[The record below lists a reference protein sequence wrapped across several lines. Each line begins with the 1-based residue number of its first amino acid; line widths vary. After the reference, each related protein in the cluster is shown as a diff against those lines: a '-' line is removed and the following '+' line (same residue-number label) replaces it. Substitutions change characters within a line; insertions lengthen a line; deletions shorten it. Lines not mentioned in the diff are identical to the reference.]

1 MDKAT
6 ISAVMGTV
14 LGLCAGVAGMM
25 LFAVPKQD
33 SAEMAQMES
42 RIGDLNDTLRQYG
55 EEHER
60 LREELEREKRKAT
73 AGGDFAAELE
83 RAAAARSEAEA
94 RARESKES
102 YESLKSESAESLR
115 QQEARIRELERILER
130 NGIVEHLSD
139 EVIAERIEKFNNDF
153 RTGMAANDKKRV
165 LDALWAM
172 QKLGPRAYDDVIAM
186 WREVTNDYGLMPPGA
201 GENKLGLNFQ
211 DFTNLISDFGLIE
224 YALTDSG
231 VADDFRIAAIFG
243 MPWWSEHDAGYR
255 TRLVGNALLGSS
267 GYESVAAI
275 QSLRDIDDPGTVRY
289 LAEYLGVNRDN
300 PSARRQAI
308 GVLAAKGTPDA
319 WDAIRDTAANDPDEA
334 VRKAAQDAIDANT
347 AVASGIRV
355 TFVSPDGQ
363 AALAGIMV
371 GDIVTHYNGV
381 KVGTIAEIVAERDKL
396 EGAESVQVRLYR
408 GTDEITITLGP
419 GQIGINGVAVKAA
432 E

>member
-1 MDKAT
+1 
-6 ISAVMGTV
+6 
-14 LGLCAGVAGMM
+14 
-25 LFAVPKQD
+25 
-33 SAEMAQMES
+33 
-42 RIGDLNDTLRQYG
+42 
-55 EEHER
+55 
-60 LREELEREKRKAT
+60 
-73 AGGDFAAELE
+73 
-83 RAAAARSEAEA
+83 
-94 RARESKES
+94 
-102 YESLKSESAESLR
+102 
-115 QQEARIRELERILER
+115 
-130 NGIVEHLSD
+130 
-139 EVIAERIEKFNNDF
+139 
-153 RTGMAANDKKRV
+153 MAANDKKRV

-172 QKLGPRAYDDVIAM
+172 QKLGPRAYDDAIAM
-186 WREVTNDYGLMPPGA
+186 WREITTDYGLMPPGA

-211 DFTNLISDFGLIE
+211 DFTNLVSDFGLIE

-308 GVLAAKGTPDA
+308 GVLATKGTPDA

-347 AVASGIRV
+347 AVVSGIRV